1 MFIEKEQQTE
11 RTQSLRQV
19 TCLKTGCCFKIHACV
34 FCVIWSICSIE
45 QLTGRTVFEDL
56 GVECVN
62 SVS

>member
-11 RTQSLRQV
+11 RTQSLKQV

-45 QLTGRTVFEDL
+45 QLTGRTVFEDF
-56 GVECVN
+56 
-62 SVS
+62 